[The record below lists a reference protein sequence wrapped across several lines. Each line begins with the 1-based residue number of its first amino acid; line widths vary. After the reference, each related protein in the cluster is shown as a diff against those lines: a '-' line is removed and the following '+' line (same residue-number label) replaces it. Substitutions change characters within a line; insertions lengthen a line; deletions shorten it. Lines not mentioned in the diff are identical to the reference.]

1 LIQIENKKLN
11 KTVYKA
17 YLKQTMRKLP
27 APLLMLVLLVG
38 APVLV
43 HAQESNSRQYGTLEG
58 QNENR
63 YYESNAEGD
72 PNTFRAALK
81 ADSTARH
88 QLKKVTVD
96 NHKQAS
102 KKTEDDAIP
111 FNFLYYIIQ
120 RFKTSD
126 LIED

>member
-1 LIQIENKKLN
+1 
-11 KTVYKA
+11 
-17 YLKQTMRKLP
+17 
-27 APLLMLVLLVG
+27 MLVLLVG

-43 HAQESNSRQYGTLEG
+43 NAQESNSRQYGTLEV

-81 ADSTARH
+81 ADSTATRL
-88 QLKKVTVD
+88 QIKKITAD
-96 NHKQAS
+96 NQKQAS
-102 KKTEDDAIP
+102 KKTDDDAIP

-126 LIED
+126 IIED

>member
-1 LIQIENKKLN
+1 LSEIENKKLN

-17 YLKQTMRKLP
+17 YLKRTMRKLP
-27 APLLMLVLLVG
+27 APLLLLVLLVG

-72 PNTFRAALK
+72 PNTFRATLK

-96 NHKQAS
+96 NQKQAS

>member
-1 LIQIENKKLN
+1 
-11 KTVYKA
+11 
-17 YLKQTMRKLP
+17 M
-27 APLLMLVLLVG
+27 PLLMLVLLVG

-81 ADSTARH
+81 ADSAAMRL
-88 QLKKVTVD
+88 QMKKITTD
-96 NHKQAS
+96 NQKQAS

-126 LIED
+126 IIED